1 MADVA
6 GERLWRSLVCVG
18 RGEYEL
24 IGDVVLGEVV
34 VARYD
39 VEGRLDFDLGFDLT
53 MRRLNNEAGIGRV
66 GLHAFTLHFDYAVLE
81 QIGLATN
88 AAICRVA
95 FQIKHQIY

>member
-39 VEGRLDFDLGFDLT
+39 VEGRLDSDLRFDLS
-53 MRRLNNEAGIGRV
+53 M
-66 GLHAFTLHFDYAVLE
+66 
-81 QIGLATN
+81 
-88 AAICRVA
+88 IC
-95 FQIKHQIY
+95 IN